1 MASVW
6 LARLEGKHGFE
17 KLVAI
22 KTILP
27 KYASDEAFQKML
39 LDEARIASCIEH
51 VNVAQILDL
60 GEEHD
65 TIYLVLEWVE
75 GDSLSRLARVVKKSG
90 QPLPPGII
98 LRIIAD
104 ACGGLHAAHELRGP
118 DGRLLGVVHR
128 DVSPQNILV
137 STSGMA
143 KVIDFGI
150 AKARDRLVG
159 ETRAGVLK
167 GKVRYMAPEQ
177 ALGRPTDR
185 RADVWALGA
194 VLYRLFTGKAPFEG
208 ENELASLNLLASGR
222 PPPPLP
228 TGLHPSIRAIVARAL
243 SHDLGA
249 RFATAGEMQ
258 ENMERAMVDAGL
270 VTTTSNVA
278 AFAAMHLAP
287 YTDKRR
293 EAVQMALAAASE
305 RQRMRALM
313 QPMVLPEVSTD
324 VSRIKPELPSEPTVP
339 DGDDAPTVHLADG
352 DDAPTVHRA
361 PTPAPA
367 AARPASAAMLRP
379 PGPREAT
386 EAAEPPEV
394 PSIPTDPPVL
404 TNGTSM
410 RIPVS
415 GLSMRTN
422 VIAACGVLT
431 VLAVVLLLTMHQSSH
446 PAGTA
451 TRPAEAPPQPRA
463 TTVIP
468 PASRRHDGVERRR
481 ARLHDRGGAHGRSDR
496 RHRCDRSASRSRGR
510 HRRKDATAPAGA
522 VSRDSAGRHG
532 NRGSAEACRRAQSR
546 RRLLAQKV
554 PLTPPA
560 PRPSQGRTTSP
571 VSGGVA
577 GGAGSSCP
585 TINVTAATPA
595 PTPAAMNPMVEMV
608 ASVLAAL

>member
-27 KYASDEAFQKML
+27 KYAADEAFQKML

-65 TIYLVLEWVE
+65 TLYLVLEWVE
-75 GDSLSRLARVVKKSG
+75 GDSLSRLARAVKKSG
-90 QPLPPGII
+90 QQMPPGII
-98 LRIIAD
+98 LRIVAD
-104 ACGGLHAAHELRGP
+104 ACGGLHAAHELRGQ
-118 DGRLLGVVHR
+118 DGRLLGVIHR

-159 ETRAGVLK
+159 ETSAGVLK

-194 VLYRLFTGKAPFEG
+194 IVYRLFTGRAPFEG

-228 TGLHPSIRAIVARAL
+228 PGVHPSIRAIVKRAL
-243 SHDLGA
+243 SHDLDA
-249 RFATAGEMQ
+249 RFSTAGEMQ
-258 ENMERAMVDAGL
+258 AALEQAMVEAGL

-278 AFAAMHLAP
+278 AFAALHLAP

-293 EAVQMALAAASE
+293 EAVQVALAAAAE
-305 RQRMRALM
+305 RQRMRTLM

-324 VSRIKPELPSEPTVP
+324 VSRVKPELPSEPTLP
-339 DGDDAPTVHLADG
+339 DGDDAVTAHL
-352 DDAPTVHRA
+352 A
-361 PTPAPA
+361 PTPPPA
-367 AARPASAAMLRP
+367 AAQPAHAAMLRLP
-379 PGPREAT
+379 ERLEPLASP
-386 EAAEPPEV
+386 EPPEV
-394 PSIPTDPPVL
+394 PSIRTDPPVL
-404 TNGTSM
+404 THGGSM

-422 VIAACGVLT
+422 MIAACAVLT
-431 VLAVVLLLTMHQSSH
+431 VLAAVLLLTMHDSSH
-446 PAGTA
+446 PAGAGARPPEASRQPRAALAIPLPPAASATWSAAPAVAAPVATPAAVPIAAIAATDLPRAPAADTTGARPRLPAPAPSVTTPPAATA
-451 TRPAEAPPQPRA
+451 TAEAPK
-463 TTVIP
+463 
-468 PASRRHDGVERRR
+468 PAVARRVDDGF
-481 ARLHDRGGAHGRSDR
+481 
-496 RHRCDRSASRSRGR
+496 
-510 HRRKDATAPAGA
+510 
-522 VSRDSAGRHG
+522 
-532 NRGSAEACRRAQSR
+532 
-546 RRLLAQKV
+546 
-554 PLTPPA
+554 
-560 PRPSQGRTTSP
+560 
-571 VSGGVA
+571 
-577 GGAGSSCP
+577 
-585 TINVTAATPA
+585 
-595 PTPAAMNPMVEMV
+595 
-608 ASVLAAL
+608 

>member
-1 MASVW
+1 VRTTHPGSGRIEPGQRLDRYELLCPIAEGGMASVW

-65 TIYLVLEWVE
+65 TLYLVLEWVE
-75 GDSLSRLARVVKKSG
+75 GDSLSRLARAVKKSG
-90 QPLPPGII
+90 QQLPPGII
-98 LRIIAD
+98 LRIVAD
-104 ACGGLHAAHELRGP
+104 ACGGLHAAHELRGT

-159 ETRAGVLK
+159 ETSAGVLK

-194 VLYRLFTGKAPFEG
+194 VLYRLITGRAPFEG

-228 TGLHPSIRAIVARAL
+228 PAVHPSIRAVVKRAL
-243 SHDLGA
+243 SHDLDA

-258 ENMERAMVDAGL
+258 ADLEQAMVDAGL

-278 AFAAMHLAP
+278 AFAAVHLAP
-287 YTDKRR
+287 YMDKRR
-293 EAVQMALAAASE
+293 EAVQVALAAAAE

-313 QPMVLPEVSTD
+313 QPMVFPEVSTD
-324 VSRIKPELPSEPTVP
+324 VSRIKPELPSEPTLP
-339 DGDDAPTVHLADG
+339 DGDDAVTVHLAQ
-352 DDAPTVHRA
+352 
-361 PTPAPA
+361 TPAPA
-367 AARPASAAMLRP
+367 ATRPAHAAMLRRPEP
-379 PGPREAT
+379 PAQP
-386 EAAEPPEV
+386 EPPEV
-394 PSIPTDPPVL
+394 PSIRTDPPVL
-404 TNGTSM
+404 THGASM

-415 GLSMRTN
+415 GLSMRTIM
-422 VIAACGVLT
+422 IAACGVLT
-431 VLAVVLLLTMHQSSH
+431 TLAVVLLLTMHQSSH
-446 PAGTA
+446 PTGAA
-451 TRPAEAPPQPRA
+451 ARPPEVARQPRA
-463 TTVIP
+463 AIVIP
-468 PASRRHDGVERRR
+468 PPPAASAAWSVAEPPVAAPVATPEAAPTASPIAAIAATDLPR
-481 ARLHDRGGAHGRSDR
+481 APAADTGARPR
-496 RHRCDRSASRSRGR
+496 PP
-510 HRRKDATAPAGA
+510 ATAPPVA
-522 VSRDSAGRHG
+522 
-532 NRGSAEACRRAQSR
+532 
-546 RRLLAQKV
+546 
-554 PLTPPA
+554 TPP
-560 PRPSQGRTTSP
+560 
-571 VSGGVA
+571 V
-577 GGAGSSCP
+577 
-585 TINVTAATPA
+585 ATP
-595 PTPAAMNPMVEMV
+595 PV
-608 ASVLAAL
+608 ASATVEAPKPAVARRVDDGF